1 MKKIFTAVGFFALMS
16 SGVAFAQCSV
26 ANLSAWSVVN
36 NAPVSENGFGSS
48 LDVTAAAAM
57 AGTAC
62 GLDVKTIVSN
72 SGPTGGDS
80 DKPYVIDDSPAGE
93 SRFRAAFCVNANNI
107 TIPGT
112 GSFRKAKFHV
122 AQCAAGT
129 CEGGNVTVWRL
140 VNLDTSGATNNIGIE
155 FWVRDDN
162 LPGTNPRLKK
172 RKFSFDI
179 PDNTPTRIE
188 YDLNIANGS
197 IDVWLDG
204 SPVSLPAEFSNLAL
218 TPWQAGIQ
226 RARLGFIERRSSIPE
241 NQHYYLDEYESRR
254 QTFIGGTCN

>member
-1 MKKIFTAVGFFALMS
+1 MKKIYVLLGI
-16 SGVAFAQCSV
+16 
-26 ANLSAWSVVN
+26 
-36 NAPVSENGFGSS
+36 
-48 LDVTAAAAM
+48 AAM
-57 AGTAC
+57 GGTAC
-62 GLDVKTIVSN
+62 GLDVKTIVTN

-93 SRFRAAFCVNANNI
+93 SRFRAAFCVNANNM

-112 GSFRKAKFHV
+112 GQFRKAKFHV
-122 AQCAAGT
+122 AQCSAGT

-140 VNLDTSGATNNIGIE
+140 VNLDTTGATNNIGIE

-179 PDNTPTRIE
+179 PDNAPTRIE
-188 YDLNIANGS
+188 YDLNIANGTM
-197 IDVWLDG
+197 DVWVDG
-204 SPVSLPAEFSNLAL
+204 VQQTLPAEFSSLAL

-254 QTFIGGTCN
+254 QTYIGGTCN